1 MWGKCPACEAKDA
14 EISRLASERDRLLEI
29 IVKLTEQGVSAKR
42 EIRVAPPTLDN
53 QRISAPVKGAV
64 LGDGLPRFRGLQKA
78 PIWGK
83 DLALFGHMK
92 PPVPVEEVA
101 QIDE

>member
-14 EISRLASERDRLLEI
+14 ENARLVAERDKLLAMVE
-29 IVKLTEQGVSAKR
+29 KFAEQGIMPKR
-42 EIRVAPPTLDN
+42 EVRASSQALDN
-53 QRISAPVKGAV
+53 QHVPMTKSAV